1 MSKSRFSLARS
12 LAGRIVVAIGLAIAA
27 TSATQAKD
35 RPRAA
40 AKPMIVAVDHWSGP
54 YVGLVAGLAEGRTTA
69 LSTVACPPNGFLC
82 DPVHYPENGSLLG
95 ATASGPQS
103 GHAFTAGV
111 AAGYQWHRDSFV
123 YGLEGDI
130 SALPLSLSRGGSASS
145 LNLGLV
151 NPGPVPVVATV
162 SATAAI
168 DWLATLRGRLGFLA
182 SPDVLIYATGGL
194 ALTEISVG
202 NAYTD
207 NWVFNGGAVGNSKV
221 RSSVAGYVVG
231 AGAEWAIGQGW
242 ALRAEYL
249 HVDFGAQTTSGMVT
263 VVQVP
268 AAQNPFT
275 SRADLTANLFR
286 TGLTW
291 RF

>member
-1 MSKSRFSLARS
+1 MSKTVFSLAKLS
-12 LAGRIVVAIGLAIAA
+12 AGSIIVAIGLAVAA
-27 TSATQAKD
+27 TSAARAKD

-40 AKPMIVAVDHWSGP
+40 AKPAIVEVDRWSGP
-54 YVGLVAGLAEGRTTA
+54 YAGVVAGFADGRTTA
-69 LSTVACPPNGFLC
+69 WSTVACPPNGFLC
-82 DPVHYPENGSLLG
+82 DPVHYPENGALLG

-103 GHAFTAGV
+103 GHALVAGL
-111 AAGYQWHRDSFV
+111 AAGYQWHRGSFV
-123 YGLEGDI
+123 YGFEGDI
-130 SALPLSLSRGGSASS
+130 SALRLSLSRGGSASS

-182 SPDVLIYATGGL
+182 SPDVLVYATGGL
-194 ALTEISVG
+194 ALTELMVS

-207 NWVFNGGAVGNSKV
+207 NWVFNGGAVGNSRV
-221 RSSVAGYVVG
+221 RSSVTGYAVG

-249 HVDFGAQTTSGMVT
+249 HVDFGALTTSGLVT

-275 SRADLTANLFR
+275 STANLTANLFR